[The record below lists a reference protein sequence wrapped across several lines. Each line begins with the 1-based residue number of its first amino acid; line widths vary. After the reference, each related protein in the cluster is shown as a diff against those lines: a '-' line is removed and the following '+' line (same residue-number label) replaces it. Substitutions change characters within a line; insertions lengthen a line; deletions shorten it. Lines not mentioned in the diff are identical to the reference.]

1 MDAVTFL
8 GFLAAFCSTV
18 SFLPQVV
25 KAWRTQ
31 STKDISLGMFA
42 VMATGTVL
50 WIAYAVIRLDPPL
63 IAANTMTFC
72 LVGTILVLKLRHG

>member
-1 MDAVTFL
+1 MAAVTFL

-18 SFLPQVV
+18 SFVPH
-25 KAWRTQ
+25 
-31 STKDISLGMFA
+31 A

-63 IAANTMTFC
+63 IAANAVTSC

>member
-1 MDAVTFL
+1 MDAVTLL

-18 SFLPQVV
+18 SFVPQVV

-42 VMATGTVL
+42 VMATGAVL

-63 IAANTMTFC
+63 IAANAVTLC
-72 LVGTILVLKLRHG
+72 LVCTILVLKLRHG

>member
-1 MDAVTFL
+1 LLDRVIPPA
-8 GFLAAFCSTV
+8 GCESLAHAIH
-18 SFLPQVV
+18 
-25 KAWRTQ
+25 KGY
-31 STKDISLGMFA
+31 ISLGMFA

-63 IAANTMTFC
+63 IAANAVTFC